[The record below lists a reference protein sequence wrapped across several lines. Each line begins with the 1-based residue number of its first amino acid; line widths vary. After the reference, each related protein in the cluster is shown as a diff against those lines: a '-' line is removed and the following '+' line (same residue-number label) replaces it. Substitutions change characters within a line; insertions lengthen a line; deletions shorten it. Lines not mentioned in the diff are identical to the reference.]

1 MCIRDSVW
9 TRNCPVLEREF
20 ACCGE
25 KRERAKETSSFWKAN
40 SFVFGRREVMFCGEQ
55 WYLVEKESCF
65 GETRGTWGRKCPIL
79 SDPEV
84 DFLPQILLFAPQ
96 LSIISHKIP
105 PFKRKRRPQEHASQA
120 QDCSTASWQER
131 ILNCHPL
138 HFQPQRALSRTAA

>member
-1 MCIRDSVW
+1 MDEKLSCFGERICMLWRKKGAREGNVVFLESKQLCIWQARSHV
-9 TRNCPVLEREF
+9 
-20 ACCGE
+20 
-25 KRERAKETSSFWKAN
+25 
-40 SFVFGRREVMFCGEQ
+40 CGEQ

-79 SDPEV
+79 SDPEM